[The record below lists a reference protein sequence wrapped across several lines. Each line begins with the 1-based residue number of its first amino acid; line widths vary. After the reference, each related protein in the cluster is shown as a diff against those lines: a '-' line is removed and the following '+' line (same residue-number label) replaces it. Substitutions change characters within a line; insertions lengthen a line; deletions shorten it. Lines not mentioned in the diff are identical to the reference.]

1 MTGSFWFAVLST
13 FGGYGCYWLVLRR
26 TSVTTVSS
34 LLYLTPPATMLLAWL
49 MFDQRVTVS
58 GLLAL
63 TICLVAV
70 ALVLVPQARV
80 SEKCHRQ
87 EA

>member
-1 MTGSFWFAVLST
+1 
-13 FGGYGCYWLVLRR
+13 
-26 TSVTTVSS
+26 
-34 LLYLTPPATMLLAWL
+34 MLLAWL

-80 SEKCHRQ
+80 SEKIMWPS
-87 EA
+87 